1 MGCVFIGKIFGVCLF
16 MGVCVHVCVY
26 IYVFIIVCVHICV
39 YMFVCVFVL
48 VHVHFVKDS
57 FLILVSSAIDILSRE
72 ILVKLYLNG
81 DILDFFSLYFYVF
94 FILHQTLNLM

>member
-1 MGCVFIGKIFGVCLF
+1 MGCVFIGKAFGICLL

-26 IYVFIIVCVHICV
+26 TYVFIIVCVHICV

-48 VHVHFVKDS
+48 VHIHFVKDS

-72 ILVKLYLNG
+72 ILVKLY
-81 DILDFFSLYFYVF
+81 
-94 FILHQTLNLM
+94 